1 MKTEILTAKIP
12 KDLKRK
18 LRRRAIIEN
27 KSMTELVI
35 QALTS
40 FLEGDGSYVDGSFL
54 DQGYYDKRIQEL
66 ASEVE
71 KLRSLLVSHGIIHE
85 QSLPKDPSLG
95 TGSSVI
101 EPEDEESVQIELP
114 EGLRED
120 VRELLQNPWASILTR
135 KGRDK
140 HG

>member
-40 FLEGDGSYVDGSFL
+40 FLDGDGSYENGSYL
-54 DQGYYDKRIQEL
+54 DQGYYDKRIEEL

-71 KLRSLLVSHGIIHE
+71 KLRSLLVSHGIIPE
-85 QSLPKDPSLG
+85 ERIQKEPNPGDGSYVNEPK
-95 TGSSVI
+95 
-101 EPEDEESVQIELP
+101 EEGPVHIELP

-120 VRELLQNPWASILTR
+120 VRELLDNPWASILTR

>member
-71 KLRSLLVSHGIIHE
+71 KLRSLLVSHGIIPE
-85 QSLPKDPSLG
+85 ERPSEDPSTKG
-95 TGSSVI
+95 GSYVK
-101 EPEDEESVQIELP
+101 EPEEEEPVKIELP

-120 VRELLQNPWASILTR
+120 VKELLENPWASILAS

-140 HG
+140 NG